1 MFFWLNLLTNIT
13 KLFENKIFLLSNLIN
28 TNQPNIILYFG
39 CYKNKVSY
47 LKIGLNSAFFVPSSG
62 LKNIMNWYLYKC
74 MFYMLHFAVILGPF
88 PHKYQRHL
96 LNSYRPIA
104 EYINLFI
111 GSPIG
116 QSMAAFS
123 VIGWDTAARL
133 EAAPP
138 RSLFLF
144 LRKYSWKG
152 RPRAKKG
159 QLHDGCCDSLKRRH
173 VGL

>member
-1 MFFWLNLLTNIT
+1 
-13 KLFENKIFLLSNLIN
+13 
-28 TNQPNIILYFG
+28 
-39 CYKNKVSY
+39 
-47 LKIGLNSAFFVPSSG
+47 
-62 LKNIMNWYLYKC
+62 
-74 MFYMLHFAVILGPF
+74 MLHFAVILGPF

-96 LNSYRPIA
+96 LNSYRPLA

-138 RSLFLF
+138 PISLSLSAKIFMEGEA
-144 LRKYSWKG
+144 KG
-152 RPRAKKG
+152 KEGAAA
-159 QLHDGCCDSLKRRH
+159 
-173 VGL
+173 